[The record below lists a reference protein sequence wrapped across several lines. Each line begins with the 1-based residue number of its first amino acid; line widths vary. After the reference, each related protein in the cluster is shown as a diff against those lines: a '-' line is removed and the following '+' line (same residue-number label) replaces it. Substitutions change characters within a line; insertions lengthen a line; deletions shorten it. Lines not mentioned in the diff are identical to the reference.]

1 MGKGGGD
8 IGPSFNH
15 YGQLLQFSLV
25 AIVLC
30 VVGCFLPIYIT
41 AGVDIIACLLANHL
55 HGPPKRYDRWPNF
68 TDHYKNWSRINTAV
82 SFAISAFVHYKRS

>member
-8 IGPSFNH
+8 VGPSFTH
-15 YGQLLQFSLV
+15 YGQLLQFSVV
-25 AIVLC
+25 AIILC

-41 AGVDIIACLLANHL
+41 AGVDIIACFLANHL
-55 HGPPKRYDRWPNF
+55 HERPASYWF
-68 TDHYKNWSRINTAV
+68 TDYYQNWSLINTAV